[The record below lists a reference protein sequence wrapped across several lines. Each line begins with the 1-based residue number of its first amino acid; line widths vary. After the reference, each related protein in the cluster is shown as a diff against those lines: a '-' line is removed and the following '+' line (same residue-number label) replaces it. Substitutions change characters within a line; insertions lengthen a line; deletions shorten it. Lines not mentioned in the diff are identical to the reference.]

1 MQKPF
6 ISKMTTLAL
15 SVGLA
20 LTLGACGGGSGEDN
34 LASTPVASASQ
45 LAMLTRP
52 VTQLAPGVYQ
62 ISDYKLVSSYLII
75 GSTKA
80 VLIDAGVGLDNPWP
94 EIKKLTDKPVQLV
107 LTHGHPDH
115 MGNAYYFDDILMN
128 PLDEELAKKYNG
140 DIKLYEGYVLSRTP
154 LRNPG
159 EGHAEYLVSLLPEA
173 RPAMFSFQ
181 NLTDGMKI
189 DSGARTLEIIS
200 PPGHTSGSMSVLDP
214 KSRLLFTGDAL
225 NASSII
231 MNKPGGTRDDIAKMV
246 DTFRRMQARSADF
259 DKTSPGHDGTV
270 VDKQLISDF
279 LYLCDGLLAG
289 TLVGTYEET
298 GIRAGKV
305 VRYGMA
311 ELWYEA
317 DK

>member
-1 MQKPF
+1 MQQSF
-6 ISKMTTLAL
+6 SRKMTALAL
-15 SVGLA
+15 AVSLG
-20 LTLGACGGGSGEDN
+20 LTLGACGGSGEDN
-34 LASTPVASASQ
+34 PAASASQ
-45 LAMLTRP
+45 PVVLTRP
-52 VTQLAPGVYQ
+52 VTKLAPDVYQ

-80 VLIDAGVGLDNPWP
+80 VFIDAGIGLDSPLP

-115 MGNAYYFDDILMN
+115 VGNAYYFNDIWMN
-128 PLDEELAKKYNG
+128 PLDEELAKKYNS
-140 DIKLYEGYVLSRTP
+140 DVKLIKDYVLSRTP

-159 EGHAEYLVSLLPEA
+159 AGHAEYLLSLVPET
-173 RPAMFSFQ
+173 RPAMFTFK

-189 DSGARTLEIIS
+189 DIGDRTLEIIAT
-200 PPGHTSGSMSVLDP
+200 PGHTSGSISVLDP

-231 MNKPGGTRDDIAKMV
+231 MNKPGGTKDDIAKMA
-246 DTFRRMQARSADF
+246 DTLRKMQARSADF

-270 VDKQLISDF
+270 VDKQLIADF

-289 TLVGTYEET
+289 TLVGAYEVT